1 MDVSD
6 FLGARVL
13 RAELEARY
21 KGEKMGVRS
30 APVPYETLKKAK
42 QLIAVIK
49 ADTTEGNTANVTL
62 CITQSGASE
71 SILFSSDVSVQA
83 GNRQTVYF
91 DLSALAL
98 DEKLGD
104 VTLYFWTEAN
114 GTRSSF
120 YSDTVNNNNDND
132 YDDGDGSNSADIPRD
147 ALSIES
153 ISVTSLAKGKTVL
166 PIIIFIIIVAAAF
179 VFFGYKYYL
188 TVRERK
194 MRNRNRRRPSRP
206 MPYGGQNR
214 GNMNRRPPTNGR
226 GTR

>member
-6 FLGARVL
+6 FLGTRVL

-49 ADTTEGNTANVTL
+49 ADTTEGNTAKVTL

-120 YSDTVNNNNDND
+120 YSGRVNNNND
-132 YDDGDGSNSADIPRD
+132 YDDGDGSNSADMPRD

-194 MRNRNRRRPSRP
+194 MRNRNHRRPSRP